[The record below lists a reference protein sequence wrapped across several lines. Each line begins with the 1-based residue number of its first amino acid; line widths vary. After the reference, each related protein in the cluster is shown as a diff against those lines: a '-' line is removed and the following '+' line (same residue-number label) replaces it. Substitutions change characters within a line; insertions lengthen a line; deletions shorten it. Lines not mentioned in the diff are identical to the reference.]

1 MTGVRGK
8 GRVAGAQRAAL
19 ARALYPRALRPFLLS
34 HTRTPLHPIPP
45 SFPAGWLPLP
55 FLNTRSVTVNHP
67 AEGSAWEG
75 SGPLKGF
82 AKPAPQLRRVCCH
95 PWSWP
100 PCSLVLVPAGLRRC
114 LSPKGPGTGTQ
125 VRGLRHSEPPPSVG
139 REWGEPLAYL
149 LSSQGLE
156 RI

>member
-34 HTRTPLHPIPP
+34 YTRTPLHPIPP

-82 AKPAPQLRRVCCH
+82 AKPAPQLRQGV
-95 PWSWP
+95 
-100 PCSLVLVPAGLRRC
+100 
-114 LSPKGPGTGTQ
+114 LSPVVLASLLPGSGSCWAEKVPFSKGTWDWHPGEGAEAQ
-125 VRGLRHSEPPPSVG
+125 RAPSVC
-139 REWGEPLAYL
+139 REGM
-149 LSSQGLE
+149 G
-156 RI
+156 